1 MSFTKRPG
9 FAKEASNEVYVTK
22 ENAQRIFQEELSS
35 TTFYIITESIDLGST
50 TISVPAGGLSMA
62 GYTFDLSGI
71 TSSVDGHTLFSSTA
85 AGNVL
90 LTDLFLS
97 VTGTGAQVFDLKSNT
112 GFDAFE
118 IARVNFNDCVSLG
131 TLDNYRQ
138 GLETGTGRFGG
149 TPELTLKG
157 VWVGGFFI
165 ETSIVRSLDDGAYSL
180 YKAGTGFSMA
190 SRFRSNQNIDLPA
203 SASFL
208 DFAASNFTN
217 PSTLQLTG
225 CIVSREGSF
234 NSADTNIVPNV
245 TKTDLVSSWD
255 NNVGLGNTF
264 EGGLQKITS
273 EATTTVSTQGD
284 LYAIAGTWTVS
295 ELEHFGSVANG
306 GLQHLGTSPEDYWLD
321 VSLVMESTASDSIK
335 MHVVVYDDSAS
346 SESVVATSERVINSM
361 PGARDVAFFDFRTS
375 VNLDQDDYVYLKISN
390 ESSTAN
396 ITVELDSTLRLS
408 ER

>member
-1 MSFTKRPG
+1 MTFTKRPG
-9 FAKEASNEVYVTK
+9 FGREASNEVYVTK
-22 ENAQRIFQEELSS
+22 ENAQRIFQEDLSS
-35 TTFYIITESIDLGST
+35 STFYIITEGIDLGST
-50 TISVPAGGLSMA
+50 TINVPSGGLSMS
-62 GYTFDLSGI
+62 GYTFDLSGL

-97 VTGTGAQVFDLKSNT
+97 VTGSGSQVFDLKSNT

-208 DFAASNFTN
+208 DFAPSNFTN

-225 CIVSREGSF
+225 CIISREGSF
-234 NSADTNIVPNV
+234 DSSDTNITPNV
-245 TKTDLVSSWD
+245 DKTDLISSWD
-255 NNVGLGNTF
+255 SNVGVGNTF
-264 EGGLQKITS
+264 EGGLQTITS
-273 EATTTVSTQGD
+273 EATTTISVQGD

-295 ELEHFGSVANG
+295 ELEHFESVANG
-306 GLQHLGTSPEDYWLD
+306 GLKHLGSNPEDYWLD
-321 VSLVMESTASDSIK
+321 ASLVLESTAGDDVK
-335 MHVVVYDDSAS
+335 VHVVVYDDSAA

-361 PGARDVAFFDFRTS
+361 PGSRDVAFFDFRTS
-375 VNLDQDDYVYLKISN
+375 VNLDKDDYMYLKISN
-390 ESSTAN
+390 ESGTAD
-396 ITVELDSTLRLS
+396 ITVELDGLLRLS